1 MMDKRLILSVVLCV
15 GVAGCNGK
23 GQLKVWVADEMT
35 LLTELTSPTNANSL
49 WDAKT
54 RTVKLFSA
62 ANETIS
68 FQLVIDT
75 PPGSYKK
82 LSVKLNPLIRS
93 GKGRISTRRIKL
105 YKMLPVRVDR
115 FPAWY
120 LRLTCDQVKP
130 MRIYD
135 ILLPANSHRKADF
148 DIPKNGRLAIWV
160 DVEVPRTALPGDYKG
175 LLGISTGRI
184 GGEDIDIN
192 ILLKVYD
199 FVLPDMNPIIC
210 IGGFSHEAIY
220 RQFIKSDRRGQPVV
234 LPMRLD
240 PKNPRIR
247 KMLIIMRQLMRLAH
261 RHRLDL
267 FDRTLHPILKR
278 DMYGAVV
285 LDWADYD
292 DIVVPYL
299 DGSAFEDGIGV
310 SAWPLP
316 WWVDGSDTFPKVSDY
331 GGIESNSYRQTVA
344 AILSKSIEHFDEI
357 GFTRQMFLW
366 PRRTLLDSG
375 AGVSA
380 IIKAYQTFIKQARL
394 ARTAGVNF
402 PILSTLPPRYA
413 APDWVT
419 PPEQFEQLADIYA
432 PAADMVDL
440 EKYKS
445 RQSTNEKMLS
455 GLWLQPE
462 ELPYMGSFSLLASP
476 ADIRVLPWIALK
488 YRCSGIF
495 IPSVLDWSTGG
506 AKSSDDNR
514 NCLFYPASTAGTDVV
529 LPSVRLK
536 RLRRGLQ
543 DVGYL
548 WLLNQRRRLA
558 TARTLINTMVH
569 YAGVDTS
576 KKVLFPVAVNGWV
589 REGRLWSKMRKIL
602 AEEVLSAV
610 HPERFDARR
619 ALAQQIAWQE
629 FQRQVCTVRVERV
642 IARVDKS
649 PEGQFLVKIIVMLYN
664 ELTTPAEVE
673 LQIKTLP
680 AGWQAVIGAKKCIV
694 QAGKRARVELS
705 AQGQGVPT
713 GPDAKMKIPLVMRV
727 DIINE
732 QKTFDAYVPLIV
744 AGMYRGKISI
754 DADLSDWPIRSRNA
768 AGNFISLGNRGKRN
782 KGLARRQTIAFVLTD
797 GENLYLAFRCDE
809 PTPDKLYARSDNII
823 RYDQFLARDED
834 IVEVIF
840 DPGRLAREPADL
852 YHLIVKSN
860 GIVVAERGIGAFP
873 GSVRP
878 WSVRI
883 KSAVKKYNGLWIVE
897 LAIPLKSFG
906 AKAKSSLWG
915 INFTRFSTIDKEAS
929 SWTGCKGYFYDLSEL
944 GTLFISPAA
953 QQIKTDKISY
963 APNY

>member
-1 MMDKRLILSVVLCV
+1 M
-15 GVAGCNGK
+15 
-23 GQLKVWVADEMT
+23 
-35 LLTELTSPTNANSL
+35 
-49 WDAKT
+49 
-54 RTVKLFSA
+54 
-62 ANETIS
+62 
-68 FQLVIDT
+68 
-75 PPGSYKK
+75 
-82 LSVKLNPLIRS
+82 
-93 GKGRISTRRIKL
+93 
-105 YKMLPVRVDR
+105 
-115 FPAWY
+115 
-120 LRLTCDQVKP
+120 
-130 MRIYD
+130 
-135 ILLPANSHRKADF
+135 
-148 DIPKNGRLAIWV
+148 
-160 DVEVPRTALPGDYKG
+160 
-175 LLGISTGRI
+175 
-184 GGEDIDIN
+184 
-192 ILLKVYD
+192 LKVYD
-199 FVLPDMNPIIC
+199 FVLPDMSPIIC

-220 RQFIKSDRRGQPVV
+220 RQFIKSDRRGQPVT

-285 LDWADYD
+285 LDWTDYD
-292 DIVVPYL
+292 DIIVPYL

-310 SAWPLP
+310 FAWPLP
-316 WWVDGSDTFPKVSDY
+316 WWTDGSDAFPKVSDY
-331 GGIESNSYRQTVA
+331 SGIESKSYRQTVA

-357 GFTRQMFLW
+357 GFARQMFLW

-380 IIKAYQTFIKQARL
+380 IVKAYQTFIKQARL

-413 APDWVT
+413 APDWIT

-445 RQSTNEKMLS
+445 RQSTNKKMLS
-455 GLWLQPE
+455 GLWLRPGR
-462 ELPYMGSFSLLASP
+462 LPYVGSFSLFARP
-476 ADIRVLPWIALK
+476 ADIRVLPWIAMK

-495 IPSVLDWSTGG
+495 IPEVLNWSIGDVKLLADG
-506 AKSSDDNR
+506 ENY
-514 NCLFYPASTAGTDVV
+514 LFYPSTNTNAV

-548 WLLNQRRRLA
+548 WLLKQRHR
-558 TARTLINTMVH
+558 TAIVETLINTMVH
-569 YAGVDTS
+569 YAGIDVSENDP
-576 KKVLFPVAVNGWV
+576 FPAALGGWV
-589 REGRLWSKMRKIL
+589 REGRLWSEMRRIL

-610 HPERFDARR
+610 HPERFNARR
-619 ALAQQIAWQE
+619 ALARQIAWQE

-642 IARVDKS
+642 ITRVDKG
-649 PEGQFLVKIIVMLYN
+649 PEGQFLVKIFVMLYN

-673 LQIKTLP
+673 LRIKTLP
-680 AGWQAVIGAKKCIV
+680 AGWQAVAGTKKCIV

-705 AQGQGVPT
+705 ARGQGIPT
-713 GPDAKMKIPLVMRV
+713 GPDAKMKIPLIMKV
-727 DIINE
+727 DVINE

-782 KGLARRQTIAFVLTD
+782 KGLARRRTIAFVLTD
-797 GENLYLAFRCDE
+797 GENLYIAFRCDE

-840 DPGRLAREPADL
+840 DPGRFARGPADL

-873 GSVRP
+873 GSVCP

-883 KSAVKKYNGLWIVE
+883 KSAVKKYDGLWIVE

-906 AKAKSSLWG
+906 AEAKSPLWG

-929 SWTGCKGYFYDLSEL
+929 SWTGCKGYFYDIDEL

-953 QQIKTDKISY
+953 QQIKTIR
-963 APNY
+963 